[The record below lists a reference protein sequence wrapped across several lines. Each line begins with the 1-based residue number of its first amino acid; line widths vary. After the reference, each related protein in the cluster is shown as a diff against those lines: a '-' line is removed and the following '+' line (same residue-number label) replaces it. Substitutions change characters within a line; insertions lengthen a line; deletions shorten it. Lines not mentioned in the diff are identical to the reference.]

1 MKHPLTVFGSAVL
14 LTIVGIAFVGP
25 WLYSQDHG
33 TQNHGAILQPPSWE
47 HWLGTS
53 RLGEDLF
60 AQTMQGLQK
69 SLLIGLAVAVLST
82 LVAAVVG
89 TLAGYYGGRVDR
101 GLMWFVDVML
111 ILPTFLVVA
120 VMSPVLRG
128 QSWLLLIIVIAMFQW
143 TLASRIVR
151 ARAMSLRER
160 GFVRAAEYM
169 GARGPR
175 VIRTHL
181 IPNMAPL
188 LIIDC
193 TINVGVAVI
202 AEAGLSYFGFGV
214 RPPDVSLGTL
224 IGIGSSSAI
233 TYPWLFLVP
242 VAFLIAIVMAVGLV
256 GEGLR
261 RTIDRDADKAE
272 LV

>member
-1 MKHPLTVFGSAVL
+1 MKHPLTLAGSAIL
-14 LTIVGIAFVGP
+14 LTIAGIAFLGP
-25 WLYSQDHG
+25 WLYPHDHI
-33 TQNHGAILQPPSWE
+33 TQNHAAVLQPPSWE

-53 RLGEDLF
+53 RLGEDLL
-60 AQTMQGLQK
+60 AQTMRGLQK

-82 LVAAVVG
+82 AVAAIVG

-101 GLMWFVDVML
+101 GLMWCVDMLL

-128 QSWLLLIIVIAMFQW
+128 QSWLLLVVVIAMFQW

-224 IGIGSSSAI
+224 IGIGSNSAI
-233 TYPWLFLVP
+233 TYPWVFLVP
-242 VAFLIAIVMAVGLV
+242 VAFLITTVMAVGLI

-261 RTIDRDADKAE
+261 RTIDRESDKAA